1 MKGDVKNKL
10 LLTWL
15 PNRIFLAASPVVPG
29 AAERSGSALP
39 REKSLCL
46 LDTLG

>member
-15 PNRIFLAASPVVPG
+15 LSRISWQLVINRYNRGNLLH
-29 AAERSGSALP
+29 ERL
-39 REKSLCL
+39 
-46 LDTLG
+46 